1 MAVKEGTGLY
11 SSLCVFSR
19 HMYRLLVPTF
29 GTDTDSAALRKEI
42 ISACVTEAL
51 ISGSL

>member
-1 MAVKEGTGLY
+1 MCFFKT
-11 SSLCVFSR
+11 
-19 HMYRLLVPTF
+19 HVPTF